1 MKNAAAE
8 KSPGTTNRGAAFHP
22 TDGRPSINK
31 FAPSRRKAIPRNWNN
46 RSVWSRER
54 RGSVMRVVPSA
65 NKAASN
71 NADLICAL
79 ATGEAQDLHTVSLAV
94 AQADLSFRLILELRN
109 RLADAL
115 QEVTRMQV

>member
-1 MKNAAAE
+1 MPIDSLAPLAPMPRLEPLAPQSPTELTSAGGSGFASILNGFLAENREATAAAD
-8 KSPGTTNRGAAFHP
+8 AAV
-22 TDGRPSINK
+22 T
-31 FAPSRRKAIPRNWNN
+31 
-46 RSVWSRER
+46 
-54 RGSVMRVVPSA
+54 
-65 NKAASN
+65 
-71 NADLICAL
+71 AL